1 MKDLKKVIVGI
12 IIIFTLCVIVYLS
25 FVANDVKQYA
35 VFSNVE
41 VQSSLKAKSLI
52 LILKHL
58 VLNILGTLPS

>member
-58 VLNILGTLPS
+58 VLNILGTLLS